1 MSVTLAASGDAATY
15 HWDLGDGTT
24 ADGAVV
30 THVYPAGS
38 YTARVTAT
46 AGGESAQA
54 EVSVVSL
61 GLGLANPH
69 VGRYQQRL
77 RFHGR
82 LVPGLKARRY
92 ILYRDGV
99 RLGSGKTRRG
109 GRFTL
114 RGRVGAPDA
123 LYTVRYGDIVSN
135 PVRLAVRPG
144 LDTAFVGSG
153 QIGRPLALK
162 ARERPVGAGTL
173 TVRVWRSG
181 RLIAARTG
189 QGQVRI
195 GLGTNRSTTYRVL
208 VSIAPAQGFAA
219 NKRLLTRTV
228 FVPSLRMGSAGPSV
242 YGLEKRLNELHY
254 ALARVDG
261 YYGVDTSDAVVAFQ
275 KLHNLPRTGTTNL
288 RFWRALNAA
297 TTPVPRYGGTH
308 LEASKERQVLFFV
321 RNGRVTLIVPVST
334 GATGNTPV
342 GTWHV
347 YSKVPGFNAKEMYY
361 SSFFVGAFA
370 IHGYHSVPPYPA
382 SHGCVRIPLWVAPRV
397 YSLIDYGTTVDIY

>member
-1 MSVTLAASGDAATY
+1 MSVTLTASGDAATY

-30 THVYPAGS
+30 THVYAAGS

-61 GLGLANPH
+61 GLALANPH

-82 LVPGLKARRY
+82 LVPGLKGVPVV
-92 ILYRDGV
+92 LYRDGV

-123 LYTVRYGDIVSN
+123 QYTVRYGDVVSN
-135 PVRLAVRPG
+135 PVTLAVRPG

-153 QIGRPLALK
+153 RVGRPLALN

-181 RLIAARTG
+181 RLRRDTHRSRAGCESAWARTA
-189 QGQVRI
+189 RRP
-195 GLGTNRSTTYRVL
+195 TASSCRSLPRRASPPTGGCSRAR
-208 VSIAPAQGFAA
+208 SSSRRSGSGAPA
-219 NKRLLTRTV
+219 
-228 FVPSLRMGSAGPSV
+228 
-242 YGLEKRLNELHY
+242 
-254 ALARVDG
+254 
-261 YYGVDTSDAVVAFQ
+261 
-275 KLHNLPRTGTTNL
+275 
-288 RFWRALNAA
+288 RA
-297 TTPVPRYGGTH
+297 
-308 LEASKERQVLFFV
+308 
-321 RNGRVTLIVPVST
+321 ST
-334 GATGNTPV
+334 GSRSG
-342 GTWHV
+342 
-347 YSKVPGFNAKEMYY
+347 
-361 SSFFVGAFA
+361 
-370 IHGYHSVPPYPA
+370 
-382 SHGCVRIPLWVAPRV
+382 
-397 YSLIDYGTTVDIY
+397 